1 MKVGDLVREQHITY
15 AGWTET
21 SDLRIG
27 IVVEID
33 PLREHRRRW
42 MNDSSTGVTC
52 NEVVILLTTGSRTYV
67 DPKRWE
73 VINESR

>member
-33 PLREHRRRW
+33 PLRRW
-42 MNDSSTGVTC
+42 VNDSSTGVAC
-52 NEVVILLTTGSRTYV
+52 NEAVILLTTGSRTYV

-73 VINESR
+73 VINESG

>member
-1 MKVGDLVREQHITY
+1 MKVGDLVRGQHITY

-42 MNDSSTGVTC
+42 MNDSSTRVAC
-52 NEVVILLTTGSRTYV
+52 NEVVILLTTGSRTYA

>member
-33 PLREHRRRW
+33 PLRRW
-42 MNDSSTGVTC
+42 MNDSSTGVAC
-52 NEVVILLTTGSRTYV
+52 NEVVILLTTGSRTYA

>member
-42 MNDSSTGVTC
+42 MNDSSTGVAC
-52 NEVVILLTTGSRTYV
+52 NEAVILLTTGSRTYA

>member
-33 PLREHRRRW
+33 PLRRW
-42 MNDSSTGVTC
+42 MNDSSAGVAC
-52 NEVVILLTTGSRTYV
+52 NEAVILLTTGSRTYV

-73 VINESR
+73 VINESG